1 MEYVHGGDIYTYG
14 DVLDFSVNVN
24 PYGPSEEV
32 LEAAK
37 RSMDE
42 VSLYPDSQCRRLR
55 KRLAEKKSLPEEYF
69 LFGNGAAELFFSVV
83 LAEKPKKALLPI
95 PAFAEYEQALRTVDC
110 EIIYHELKRE
120 NNFALTESFLE
131 ELTEDIDLVFLCSPS
146 NPSGQVIEP
155 KLMEQILTRCE
166 EKKIRLVL
174 DECFIEF
181 LEEEQKYTMVKKVTD
196 HPSLF
201 LVQAFTKMYGIPG
214 LRLGYAMTS
223 DARLR
228 ESMQQIRQ
236 PWSVE
241 YDLTGLE
248 KLVEEVL
255 PLAPEQTPLQ
265 EIGQIEYTSKKTD
278 PAYEAKRKSL
288 EAYGYDILPDTTKQD
303 GMEIHFQATVGA
315 DAKGTINAETYDP
328 EAGNYSIFSWS
339 EGNGIE
345 LATIENYLAI
355 ENRTDE
361 YGVPAG
367 SVKESFME
375 KLQTLKDQM
384 KETTLLEETAED
396 EAEKILKDLNLEN
409 MQLLSSDKI
418 LWYAQSDYPEATIL
432 EQQEALWNADPNLGK
447 TGYRLTY
454 VPSVS
459 GLKINQDKTGG
470 YSDDS
475 GFAYAPSMPVE
486 QIYIVVTEDGIRSFK
501 WKGMSQ
507 EEKIVTENVKLLAF
521 DEIENRLIDQVKYLY
536 PSSQPAESKTIFGYD
551 VATVELGY
559 TYIPAYKNPQN
570 AWLVPAW
577 FFTIS
582 ESQDA
587 TAELGTA
594 GRKIEGYQTDYIV
607 LNATDGGRIGSY
619 WR

>member
-1 MEYVHGGDIYTYG
+1 MREFEQWDGFTGRLWKEGVDVRDFIQNNYTPYDGDDSFLEGPTEATNRLWGKVSELQKEERAKGGVLDMETDVVTGITAYGAAYIDDSMKDMEQVVGLQTDKPLKRAFMPYGGIKMAEKSCEMYGYKPNPQLHEIFTKYHKTHNQGVFDIYT
-14 DVLDFSVNVN
+14 
-24 PYGPSEEV
+24 PEM
-32 LEAAK
+32 K
-37 RSMDE
+37 
-42 VSLYPDSQCRRLR
+42 
-55 KRLAEKKSLPEEYF
+55 LARH
-69 LFGNGAAELFFSVV
+69 N
-83 LAEKPKKALLPI
+83 
-95 PAFAEYEQALRTVDC
+95 
-110 EIIYHELKRE
+110 
-120 NNFALTESFLE
+120 
-131 ELTEDIDLVFLCSPS
+131 
-146 NPSGQVIEP
+146 
-155 KLMEQILTRCE
+155 
-166 EKKIRLVL
+166 KI
-174 DECFIEF
+174 
-181 LEEEQKYTMVKKVTD
+181 
-196 HPSLF
+196 
-201 LVQAFTKMYGIPG
+201 
-214 LRLGYAMTS
+214 
-223 DARLR
+223 
-228 ESMQQIRQ
+228 
-236 PWSVE
+236 
-241 YDLTGLE
+241 LTGLPDTYGRGRIVGDYRRVALYGIDALIE
-248 KLVEEVL
+248 GKQKDFAACDRQGMRRYDFQLREEI
-255 PLAPEQTPLQ
+255 AD
-265 EIGQIEYTSKKTD
+265 QIRALKGMKVM
-278 PAYEAKRKSL
+278 A

-582 ESQDA
+582 ERQDA

>member
-1 MEYVHGGDIYTYG
+1 MTIKKKRTKIILPSILTVSLICGLLLTGCQKTPDQSAVVSKAGGLSE
-14 DVLDFSVNVN
+14 DVIAEPLKDGETQTLDLPEHWDTTVTWSNDRGVFHADQKLESVTTGNLPVI
-24 PYGPSEEV
+24 
-32 LEAAK
+32 
-37 RSMDE
+37 E
-42 VSLYPDSQCRRLR
+42 VSQKKLELEQLNGLISYFAGGEILYQT
-55 KRLAEKKSLPEEYF
+55 
-69 LFGNGAAELFFSVV
+69 
-83 LAEKPKKALLPI
+83 
-95 PAFAEYEQALRTVDC
+95 Q
-110 EIIYHELKRE
+110 
-120 NNFALTESFLE
+120 
-131 ELTEDIDLVFLCSPS
+131 ELTREYYQNL
-146 NPSGQVIEP
+146 
-155 KLMEQILTRCE
+155 
-166 EKKIRLVL
+166 L
-174 DECFIEF
+174 DRIKNREGF
-181 LEEEQKYTMVKKVTD
+181 
-196 HPSLF
+196 
-201 LVQAFTKMYGIPG
+201 
-214 LRLGYAMTS
+214 YA
-223 DARLR
+223 DN
-228 ESMQQIRQ
+228 
-236 PWSVE
+236 SVE

-288 EAYGYDILPDTTKQD
+288 EANGYDILPDTTKQD

-345 LATIENYLAI
+345 LATIENSLAR
-355 ENRTDE
+355 ENLTAE

-459 GLKINQDKTGG
+459 GLKINQDKSG
-470 YSDDS
+470 YADDS

-486 QIYIVVTEDGIRSFK
+486 QIHIV
-501 WKGMSQ
+501 
-507 EEKIVTENVKLLAF
+507 VTENVKLLAF
-521 DEIENRLIDQVKYLY
+521 DEIESRLIDQVKYLY
-536 PSSQPAESKTIFGYD
+536 PSSQPAEDKTVFGYD

-570 AWLVPAW
+570 AWLIPAW

-582 ESQDA
+582 ESNDT

-594 GRKIEGYQTDYIV
+594 GRKKEGYQTDYIV

>member
-1 MEYVHGGDIYTYG
+1 MTIKKMRTKIILPSILTVSLTCGLLLTGCQKTPDQSAVVSKAGGLSE
-14 DVLDFSVNVN
+14 DVIAEPLKDGETQTLDLPEHWDTTVTWSNDRGVFHADQKLESVTTGNLPVI
-24 PYGPSEEV
+24 
-32 LEAAK
+32 
-37 RSMDE
+37 E
-42 VSLYPDSQCRRLR
+42 VSQKKLELEQLNGLISYFAGGEILYQT
-55 KRLAEKKSLPEEYF
+55 
-69 LFGNGAAELFFSVV
+69 
-83 LAEKPKKALLPI
+83 
-95 PAFAEYEQALRTVDC
+95 Q
-110 EIIYHELKRE
+110 
-120 NNFALTESFLE
+120 
-131 ELTEDIDLVFLCSPS
+131 ELTREYYQNLLD
-146 NPSGQVIEP
+146 
-155 KLMEQILTRCE
+155 
-166 EKKIRLVL
+166 KIKNR
-174 DECFIEF
+174 EGF
-181 LEEEQKYTMVKKVTD
+181 
-196 HPSLF
+196 
-201 LVQAFTKMYGIPG
+201 
-214 LRLGYAMTS
+214 YA
-223 DARLR
+223 DN
-228 ESMQQIRQ
+228 
-236 PWSVE
+236 SVE
-241 YDLTGLE
+241 YDLTELE

-278 PAYEAKRKSL
+278 PAYEAERKSL

-345 LATIENYLAI
+345 LATIENYLAR

-375 KLQTLKDQM
+375 KLQALKDQM
-384 KETTLLEETAED
+384 EETTLLEETAED

>member
-1 MEYVHGGDIYTYG
+1 MKHIVLTGGGTAGHVTPNIALIPRLKELGYTISYIG
-14 DVLDFSVNVN
+14 S
-24 PYGPSEEV
+24 YEGI
-32 LEAAK
+32 
-37 RSMDE
+37 
-42 VSLYPDSQCRRLR
+42 
-55 KRLAEKKSLPEEYF
+55 EKKL
-69 LFGNGAAELFFSVV
+69 
-83 LAEKPKKALLPI
+83 I
-95 PAFAEYEQALRTVDC
+95 
-110 EIIYHELKRE
+110 
-120 NNFALTESFLE
+120 E
-131 ELTEDIDLVFLCSPS
+131 ELGIP
-146 NPSGQVIEP
+146 
-155 KLMEQILTRCE
+155 
-166 EKKIRLVL
+166 
-174 DECFIEF
+174 
-181 LEEEQKYTMVKKVTD
+181 Y
-196 HPSLF
+196 
-201 LVQAFTKMYGIPG
+201 YGISSG
-214 LRLGYAMTS
+214 KLRRYFDLKNFS
-223 DARLR
+223 DPFRVLKGFSQAR
-228 ESMQQIRQ
+228 
-236 PWSVE
+236 
-241 YDLTGLE
+241 
-248 KLVEEVL
+248 
-255 PLAPEQTPLQ
+255 
-265 EIGQIEYTSKKTD
+265 
-278 PAYEAKRKSL
+278 
-288 EAYGYDILPDTTKQD
+288 
-303 GMEIHFQATVGA
+303 
-315 DAKGTINAETYDP
+315 
-328 EAGNYSIFSWS
+328 
-339 EGNGIE
+339 
-345 LATIENYLAI
+345 
-355 ENRTDE
+355 
-361 YGVPAG
+361 
-367 SVKESFME
+367 
-375 KLQTLKDQM
+375 
-384 KETTLLEETAED
+384 
-396 EAEKILKDLNLEN
+396 KILKDLNLEN

>member
-1 MEYVHGGDIYTYG
+1 MTIKKKRTKIILPSILTVSLTCGLLLTGCQKTPDQSAVVSKAGGLSE
-14 DVLDFSVNVN
+14 DVIAEPLKDGETQTLNLPEHWDTTVTWSNDRGVFHADQKLESVTTGNLPVI
-24 PYGPSEEV
+24 
-32 LEAAK
+32 
-37 RSMDE
+37 E
-42 VSLYPDSQCRRLR
+42 VSQKKLELEQLKGLISYFEGGETLYQT
-55 KRLAEKKSLPEEYF
+55 
-69 LFGNGAAELFFSVV
+69 
-83 LAEKPKKALLPI
+83 
-95 PAFAEYEQALRTVDC
+95 Q
-110 EIIYHELKRE
+110 
-120 NNFALTESFLE
+120 
-131 ELTEDIDLVFLCSPS
+131 ELTREYYQNL
-146 NPSGQVIEP
+146 
-155 KLMEQILTRCE
+155 
-166 EKKIRLVL
+166 L
-174 DECFIEF
+174 DRIKNREGF
-181 LEEEQKYTMVKKVTD
+181 
-196 HPSLF
+196 
-201 LVQAFTKMYGIPG
+201 
-214 LRLGYAMTS
+214 YA
-223 DARLR
+223 DD
-228 ESMQQIRQ
+228 
-236 PWSVE
+236 SVE

-278 PAYEAKRKSL
+278 PAYEAKKENHWKLTDMIFFRIPQSRMEWRFIFRQRLVQMQRVRSMQKLTIRK
-288 EAYGYDILPDTTKQD
+288 Q
-303 GMEIHFQATVGA
+303 EIIVSSPGQKEMGSNWQLL
-315 DAKGTINAETYDP
+315 KTI
-328 EAGNYSIFSWS
+328 S
-339 EGNGIE
+339 
-345 LATIENYLAI
+345 AI
-355 ENRTDE
+355 ENRTAE

>member
-1 MEYVHGGDIYTYG
+1 MKNFEQWNGFKGNRWKEKIDVRNFIGMNYTPYEGDASFLEGPTEATEKLWGKLQALQKEERAKGGVLDMETEVVTSLTAYGPGYIDEETKDLEKVVGLQTDKPLKRAFMPYGGIKMAEQACETYGYKVSDKIKDVFHNYEFKTHNQGVFDIYT
-14 DVLDFSVNVN
+14 
-24 PYGPSEEV
+24 
-32 LEAAK
+32 
-37 RSMDE
+37 
-42 VSLYPDSQCRRLR
+42 
-55 KRLAEKKSLPEEYF
+55 PE
-69 LFGNGAAELFFSVV
+69 
-83 LAEKPKKALLPI
+83 
-95 PAFAEYEQALRTVDC
+95 
-110 EIIYHELKRE
+110 
-120 NNFALTESFLE
+120 
-131 ELTEDIDLVFLCSPS
+131 
-146 NPSGQVIEP
+146 
-155 KLMEQILTRCE
+155 M
-166 EKKIRLVL
+166 KI
-174 DECFIEF
+174 
-181 LEEEQKYTMVKKVTD
+181 
-196 HPSLF
+196 
-201 LVQAFTKMYGIPG
+201 
-214 LRLGYAMTS
+214 
-223 DARLR
+223 ARHNK
-228 ESMQQIRQ
+228 I
-236 PWSVE
+236 
-241 YDLTGLE
+241 LTGLPDTYGRGRIVGDYRRVALYGIDALIE
-248 KLVEEVL
+248 GKQKDFAACDRQGMRRYDFQLREEI
-255 PLAPEQTPLQ
+255 AD
-265 EIGQIEYTSKKTD
+265 QIRALKGMKVM
-278 PAYEAKRKSL
+278 A

-507 EEKIVTENVKLLAF
+507 EEKVVTENVKLLAF

>member
-1 MEYVHGGDIYTYG
+1 MTIKKKRTKIILPSILTVSLTCGLLLTGCQKTPDQSAVVSKAGGLSE
-14 DVLDFSVNVN
+14 DVIAEPLKDGETQTLDLPEHWDTTVTWSNDRGVFHADQKLESVTTGNLPVI
-24 PYGPSEEV
+24 
-32 LEAAK
+32 
-37 RSMDE
+37 E
-42 VSLYPDSQCRRLR
+42 VSQKKLELEQLKELISYFAGGKILYQT
-55 KRLAEKKSLPEEYF
+55 
-69 LFGNGAAELFFSVV
+69 
-83 LAEKPKKALLPI
+83 
-95 PAFAEYEQALRTVDC
+95 Q
-110 EIIYHELKRE
+110 
-120 NNFALTESFLE
+120 
-131 ELTEDIDLVFLCSPS
+131 ELTREYYQNLLD
-146 NPSGQVIEP
+146 
-155 KLMEQILTRCE
+155 
-166 EKKIRLVL
+166 KIKNR
-174 DECFIEF
+174 EGF
-181 LEEEQKYTMVKKVTD
+181 
-196 HPSLF
+196 
-201 LVQAFTKMYGIPG
+201 
-214 LRLGYAMTS
+214 YA
-223 DARLR
+223 DN
-228 ESMQQIRQ
+228 
-236 PWSVE
+236 SVE

-303 GMEIHFQATVGA
+303 EMEIHFQATVGA

-339 EGNGIE
+339 EGNGIK
-345 LATIENYLAI
+345 LATIENSLAR
-355 ENRTDE
+355 ENLTAE

-375 KLQTLKDQM
+375 KLQALKDQM
-384 KETTLLEETAED
+384 EETSLLEETAED
-396 EAEKILKDLNLEN
+396 EAEKVLKDLNLEN

-459 GLKINQDKTGG
+459 GLKINQDKSG

-507 EEKIVTENVKLLAF
+507 EEKVVTENVKLLAF
-521 DEIENRLIDQVKYLY
+521 DEIESRLIDQVKYLY
-536 PSSQPAESKTIFGYD
+536 PSNQPAEDKTVFGYD

-582 ESQDA
+582 ESTNT

-594 GRKIEGYQTDYIV
+594 GRKKEYQTDYIV

>member
-1 MEYVHGGDIYTYG
+1 
-14 DVLDFSVNVN
+14 
-24 PYGPSEEV
+24 
-32 LEAAK
+32 
-37 RSMDE
+37 
-42 VSLYPDSQCRRLR
+42 
-55 KRLAEKKSLPEEYF
+55 
-69 LFGNGAAELFFSVV
+69 
-83 LAEKPKKALLPI
+83 
-95 PAFAEYEQALRTVDC
+95 
-110 EIIYHELKRE
+110 
-120 NNFALTESFLE
+120 
-131 ELTEDIDLVFLCSPS
+131 
-146 NPSGQVIEP
+146 
-155 KLMEQILTRCE
+155 
-166 EKKIRLVL
+166 
-174 DECFIEF
+174 
-181 LEEEQKYTMVKKVTD
+181 
-196 HPSLF
+196 
-201 LVQAFTKMYGIPG
+201 
-214 LRLGYAMTS
+214 
-223 DARLR
+223 
-228 ESMQQIRQ
+228 
-236 PWSVE
+236 
-241 YDLTGLE
+241 
-248 KLVEEVL
+248 
-255 PLAPEQTPLQ
+255 
-265 EIGQIEYTSKKTD
+265 
-278 PAYEAKRKSL
+278 
-288 EAYGYDILPDTTKQD
+288 
-303 GMEIHFQATVGA
+303 MEIHFQATVGA

-432 EQQEALWNADPNLGK
+432 EPQEALWNADPNLGK

-507 EEKIVTENVKLLAF
+507 EEKIVTEIVKLLAF

>member
-1 MEYVHGGDIYTYG
+1 
-14 DVLDFSVNVN
+14 
-24 PYGPSEEV
+24 
-32 LEAAK
+32 
-37 RSMDE
+37 
-42 VSLYPDSQCRRLR
+42 
-55 KRLAEKKSLPEEYF
+55 
-69 LFGNGAAELFFSVV
+69 
-83 LAEKPKKALLPI
+83 
-95 PAFAEYEQALRTVDC
+95 
-110 EIIYHELKRE
+110 
-120 NNFALTESFLE
+120 
-131 ELTEDIDLVFLCSPS
+131 
-146 NPSGQVIEP
+146 
-155 KLMEQILTRCE
+155 
-166 EKKIRLVL
+166 
-174 DECFIEF
+174 
-181 LEEEQKYTMVKKVTD
+181 
-196 HPSLF
+196 
-201 LVQAFTKMYGIPG
+201 
-214 LRLGYAMTS
+214 
-223 DARLR
+223 
-228 ESMQQIRQ
+228 
-236 PWSVE
+236 
-241 YDLTGLE
+241 
-248 KLVEEVL
+248 
-255 PLAPEQTPLQ
+255 
-265 EIGQIEYTSKKTD
+265 
-278 PAYEAKRKSL
+278 
-288 EAYGYDILPDTTKQD
+288 
-303 GMEIHFQATVGA
+303 
-315 DAKGTINAETYDP
+315 
-328 EAGNYSIFSWS
+328 
-339 EGNGIE
+339 
-345 LATIENYLAI
+345 
-355 ENRTDE
+355 
-361 YGVPAG
+361 
-367 SVKESFME
+367 ME

-432 EQQEALWNADPNLGK
+432 EPQEALWNADPNLGK

-536 PSSQPAESKTIFGYD
+536 PSSQPAENKTIFGYD

-577 FFTIS
+577 FFTIIES
-582 ESQDA
+582 EDT

-594 GRKIEGYQTDYIV
+594 GKKIEGYQTDYIV

>member
-1 MEYVHGGDIYTYG
+1 MTIKKKRTKII
-14 DVLDFSVNVN
+14 L
-24 PYGPSEEV
+24 PSI
-32 LEAAK
+32 LT
-37 RSMDE
+37 
-42 VSLYPDSQCRRLR
+42 VSLTCGLLLTGCQKTPDQSAVVSKAGGLSEDVI
-55 KRLAEKKSLPEEYF
+55 AEPLKDGETQTLNLPEHWDTTVTWSNDRGVFHADQKLESVTT
-69 LFGNGAAELFFSVV
+69 GN
-83 LAEKPKKALLPI
+83 LP
-95 PAFAEYEQALRTVDC
+95 
-110 EIIYHELKRE
+110 
-120 NNFALTESFLE
+120 
-131 ELTEDIDLVFLCSPS
+131 
-146 NPSGQVIEP
+146 VIEISQK
-155 KLMEQILTRCE
+155 KLELEQLKELISYFAGGE
-166 EKKIRLVL
+166 
-174 DECFIEF
+174 
-181 LEEEQKYTMVKKVTD
+181 
-196 HPSLF
+196 
-201 LVQAFTKMYGIPG
+201 
-214 LRLGYAMTS
+214 
-223 DARLR
+223 
-228 ESMQQIRQ
+228 
-236 PWSVE
+236 
-241 YDLTGLE
+241 
-248 KLVEEVL
+248 
-255 PLAPEQTPLQ
+255 
-265 EIGQIEYTSKKTD
+265 
-278 PAYEAKRKSL
+278 
-288 EAYGYDILPDTTKQD
+288 
-303 GMEIHFQATVGA
+303 VGA

-345 LATIENYLAI
+345 LATIENYLAR
-355 ENRTDE
+355 ENRTAE

-432 EQQEALWNADPNLGK
+432 EQQEALLWNADPNLGK

-459 GLKINQDKTGG
+459 GLKINQDKSG

-507 EEKIVTENVKLLAF
+507 EEKVVTENVKLLAF
-521 DEIENRLIDQVKYLY
+521 DEIESRLIDQVKYLY
-536 PSSQPAESKTIFGYD
+536 PSSQPAENKTIFGYD

-582 ESQDA
+582 ESTDT

-594 GRKIEGYQTDYIV
+594 GRKKEGYQTDYIV

>member
-1 MEYVHGGDIYTYG
+1 MTIKKKRTKIILPSILTVSLTCGLLLTGCQKTPDQSAVVSKAGGLSD
-14 DVLDFSVNVN
+14 DVIAEPLKDGETQTLDLPEHWDTTVTWSNDRGVFHADQKLESVTTGNLPVI
-24 PYGPSEEV
+24 
-32 LEAAK
+32 
-37 RSMDE
+37 E
-42 VSLYPDSQCRRLR
+42 VSQKKLELEQLKGLISYFAGGEILYQT
-55 KRLAEKKSLPEEYF
+55 
-69 LFGNGAAELFFSVV
+69 
-83 LAEKPKKALLPI
+83 
-95 PAFAEYEQALRTVDC
+95 Q
-110 EIIYHELKRE
+110 
-120 NNFALTESFLE
+120 
-131 ELTEDIDLVFLCSPS
+131 ELTREYYQNL
-146 NPSGQVIEP
+146 
-155 KLMEQILTRCE
+155 
-166 EKKIRLVL
+166 L
-174 DECFIEF
+174 DRIKNREGF
-181 LEEEQKYTMVKKVTD
+181 
-196 HPSLF
+196 
-201 LVQAFTKMYGIPG
+201 
-214 LRLGYAMTS
+214 YA
-223 DARLR
+223 DN
-228 ESMQQIRQ
+228 
-236 PWSVE
+236 SV
-241 YDLTGLE
+241 
-248 KLVEEVL
+248 
-255 PLAPEQTPLQ
+255 

-278 PAYEAKRKSL
+278 PAYEAFRKSL
-288 EAYGYDILPDTTKQD
+288 EADGYDFLPDTTKQD

-345 LATIENYLAI
+345 LETIENYLARG
-355 ENRTDE
+355 NLTAE

-375 KLQTLKDQM
+375 KLQALKDQM
-384 KETTLLEETAED
+384 EETSLLEETAED
-396 EAEKILKDLNLEN
+396 EAEKVLKDLNLEN

-459 GLKINQDKTGG
+459 GLKINQDKSGG

-536 PSSQPAESKTIFGYD
+536 PSSQPAEDKTIFGYD

-582 ESQDA
+582 ESEDT

-594 GRKIEGYQTDYIV
+594 GKKIEGYQTDYIV